1 MQKEARMRAQAEL
14 AKKESLAATASQL
27 EKAGL
32 NFVNHEL
39 PPDEVDEK
47 EVEQSTW
54 SSIRTFIPYTNEWWE
69 ARRAEEEMDAL
80 NKIRVEKI
88 KANDLVVM
96 TKTGRAEEALAKMMA
111 ETNNDF
117 FFFNKLKYKMEQE
130 GTFKYA
136 DPRKA
141 TDPFTAISRGAKTN
155 RLKRAIN
162 TTIDTDDDDMGDISS
177 QLSKLKSRGISS
189 SSSTVRGKIGSD
201 MKISSDIDIT
211 CNWRGRDSSKN
222 NLRCDNKRM
231 IRRPRSN
238 DKSGSSLPEML
249 PCCVYHTS
257 YCTSDSHP
265 ITTERVRI
273 DIPNELAL
281 CSECYL
287 SKKGMNCAALTPI
300 MSPGVI
306 PASLMVKQ
314 SIAAFNRSSSKKN
327 ETNDFGSN
335 SNSNNATVVVTSNV
349 QKSKLKNNECMW
361 IPQPGNMKGRG
372 YECVNKK
379 HKGLETCLWHTM
391 FCIRSHPNDK
401 KNAVI
406 TIPNPLGLCAM
417 HYLSEQGIPPP
428 IVDIPFPGM
437 IMKKSNDFWLK
448 GRHFATPKKPPPE
461 IIIPKPYNKFFPPI
475 DFLGIVFDD
484 IRRIKIY
491 M

>member
-14 AKKESLAATASQL
+14 AKKETLAATASQL

-54 SSIRTFIPYTNEWWE
+54 TSIKTFIPYTNEWWE

-155 RLKRAIN
+155 RLKKAIN
-162 TTIDTDDDDMGDISS
+162 TTLDSEDDMGDISS
-177 QLSKLKSRGISS
+177 QLSRLKSRD
-189 SSSTVRGKIGSD
+189 SSTSAVRAKIGSD
-201 MKISSDIDIT
+201 MMISDIDIT
-211 CNWRGRDSSKN
+211 CNWRGRDRSKN
-222 NLRCDNKRM
+222 NLRCDNKRL
-231 IRRPRSN
+231 IRRHRSN

-249 PCCVYHTS
+249 PCCVYHTN

-265 ITTERVRI
+265 INERVKI

-281 CSECYL
+281 CSACYL
-287 SKKGMNCAALTPI
+287 SKKGMNCAALTPT

-327 ETNDFGSN
+327 ETNDS
-335 SNSNNATVVVTSNV
+335 STTVIVTSNI

-361 IPQPGNMKGRG
+361 IPQPGNMKTRG

-379 HKGLETCLWHTM
+379 HNGLETCLWHTM
-391 FCIRSHPNDK
+391 FCLRSHPNDK

-437 IMKKSNDFWLK
+437 IIKKSNDFWLK

-461 IIIPKPYNKFFPPI
+461 IIIPKPYKKFYPPI
-475 DFLGIVFDD
+475 DFFGIIMDD

>member
-14 AKKESLAATASQL
+14 AKKESLEATASKL

-32 NFVNHEL
+32 NFINHEL

-54 SSIRTFIPYTNEWWE
+54 ASIRTFIPYTNEWWE

-80 NKIRVEKI
+80 NKIRVERI

-155 RLKRAIN
+155 RLKKAIN
-162 TTIDTDDDDMGDISS
+162 TTIDTDDDMGDISS
-177 QLSKLKSRGISS
+177 QLSKLKSRGTSSSAVRTKISS
-189 SSSTVRGKIGSD
+189 DS
-201 MKISSDIDIT
+201 MISSDIDIT

-238 DKSGSSLPEML
+238 DKSGSSIPEML

-257 YCTSDSHP
+257 YCTSDSHTTTTTS
-265 ITTERVRI
+265 TTERVKI

-287 SKKGMNCAALTPI
+287 SKKGMQCAALTPTI
-300 MSPGVI
+300 SPGVI
-306 PASLMVKQ
+306 PASLMVKL
-314 SIAAFNRSSSKKN
+314 SIAAFNRSKN
-327 ETNDFGSN
+327 DISDGSN
-335 SNSNNATVVVTSNV
+335 NNNNNATVVVTSNV

-361 IPQPGNMKGRG
+361 IPQPGNMKARG
-372 YECVNKK
+372 YECINKK
-379 HKGLETCLWHTM
+379 QKGLETCLWHTM

-401 KNAVI
+401 KNAII

-428 IVDIPFPGM
+428 IVSIPFPGM
-437 IMKKSNDFWLK
+437 IIKKSNDFWLK

-461 IIIPKPYNKFFPPI
+461 IILPKPYNKFFPPI
-475 DFLGIVFDD
+475 DFFGIVLDD